1 MTEDI
6 IGIEVQ
12 GEIHAIKDE
21 SASPKTDVE
30 NLKYKGI
37 RTPLFTLERM
47 EAKEVAEI
55 PTASS
60 PVTVIGNGALTP
72 KADNVGNFRISLSFF
87 NDCMETTGVEVEA
100 NGPVP
105 TEWTT
110 FGYVE
115 FRIHTGSIKTLLK
128 NKYIGREGEID
139 NYIDNIFS
147 TFINAT
153 KRDDN
158 ESIVKYGEPGAVCI
172 TTQRLMKGSSSSN
185 YIGIRYVGEY
195 VMKVIENGDYHNNI
209 NTYNTSL
216 IIRELPS

>member
-30 NLKYKGI
+30 NLKYRGV
-37 RTPLFTLERM
+37 RTPLFTLEEM
-47 EAKEVAEI
+47 EAKEIAAI

-60 PVTVIGNGALTP
+60 PVTVTGNGTLAPT
-72 KADNVGNFRISLSFF
+72 AGNVGNFTISLSFF
-87 NDCMETTGVEVEA
+87 NDCMEVTGVKVEA

-105 TEWTT
+105 TEWAT

-128 NKYIGREGEID
+128 NKYIGREAEID

-153 KRDDN
+153 KRSDK
-158 ESIVKYGEPGAVCI
+158 ESIVTYGEPGAVCI
-172 TTQRLMKGSSSSN
+172 TTQKLMRGSSSN
-185 YIGIRYVGEY
+185 DYIGIRYTGGY
-195 VMKVIENGDYHNNI
+195 VMKVVENGNYHNNI

-216 IIRELPS
+216 IIKEIPS